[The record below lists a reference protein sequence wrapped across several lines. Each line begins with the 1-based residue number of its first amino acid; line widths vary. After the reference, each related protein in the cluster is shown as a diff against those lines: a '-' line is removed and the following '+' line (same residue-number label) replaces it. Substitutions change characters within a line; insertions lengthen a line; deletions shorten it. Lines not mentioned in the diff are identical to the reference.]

1 MTMTQ
6 IAIPVKHLT
15 SKLLKKAALP
25 ADRIFG
31 ENLDAAHPRCYG
43 TLEPEFA
50 SWQSGNVRSRTNE
63 I

>member
-31 ENLDAAHPRCYG
+31 ENLDARTPRCYG
-43 TLEPEFA
+43 TLEP
-50 SWQSGNVRSRTNE
+50 NSRPGRAE
-63 I
+63 MYEQDE